1 MTTHHPAP
9 PPTGGPTPTPKQQ
22 AYIRRLALER
32 GISFTPPR
40 TRAEASRL
48 IDDLK
53 RRRPDLTSDQRRDV
67 RTVQH
72 DMARGAND
80 ATRVRDAELEGHG
93 STATWRQVR
102 S

>member
-9 PPTGGPTPTPKQQ
+9 PPSGGPAPTPKQQ
-22 AYIRRLALER
+22 AYIRRLALTR
-32 GISFTPPR
+32 GISFTPPQ

-48 IDDLK
+48 IDELK
-53 RRRPDLTSDQRRDV
+53 RRPPDLRNDQRRDT
-67 RTVQH
+67 RTVQ
-72 DMARGAND
+72 DDLACGAHD
-80 ATRVRDAELEGHG
+80 ATRIRDAELEGHG